1 MGNVYVE
8 RPTPIATI
16 GPGQTAHYQILT
28 YQHACSVSDCQM
40 VLIRPP
46 LVPYPE
52 LLSSSREP
60 LFVRYKR
67 LISLSKNHSVSR
79 NITRSIIHTMSAHKL
94 SVVFL
99 LSALAALIIRGS
111 SAPTAPPTMPQ
122 FKILSLF
129 SRRLVSITPNGDVHA
144 KAGDSGDPSTNF
156 YEHTLEFPK
165 VSYESVQNRGMYLVL
180 DDKTGQVRVETPED
194 DNEVFMKIQHP
205 TMYGFYAL
213 RSVNNKD
220 CYIAFDFFGS
230 VSTNPSICDGDE
242 LHSGHGLHTS
252 VHIYQM

>member
-1 MGNVYVE
+1 
-8 RPTPIATI
+8 
-16 GPGQTAHYQILT
+16 
-28 YQHACSVSDCQM
+28 M

-94 SVVFL
+94 SVVFV

-111 SAPTAPPTMPQ
+111 TAPTAPPTMPQ